1 MYIRVMYRTILAQI
15 QQELQSKSP
24 QIVLILGMRQTGK
37 TTLVKTAVTGRDHV
51 FFNFDLAGD
60 RAEFLDQDRHRL
72 NLFAK
77 RNKDKIIVIDE
88 VQKLPESTNVI
99 KHLYDQ
105 YNLKF
110 VLTGSSELKVQLG
123 FGDSLAGRLR
133 VFRLYPLSFEEISK
147 QSSKK
152 LDYDFGQELLFK
164 TLIFGSLPQIMN
176 LKPERYVS
184 YLSDFTDQ
192 LLAKDVLEYSQIRKP
207 TQIYS
212 LAKLLAQQIGQLV
225 NFNELSLMLE
235 MSRASVYNYLDILE
249 KLSII
254 VRANPIS
261 TNEREAISKKCKIYF
276 TDLGIRNA
284 LLGNFDNF
292 NLRTDRGHLLENA
305 VFIGIK
311 KRLDYGNKPYKIGFF
326 RSPQGSEI
334 DVVVKKAGKEQL
346 YEVKANQKPSRQKGK
361 VAFITLENAQEF
373 LF

>member
-1 MYIRVMYRTILAQI
+1 MYIRVMDRVILPQI
-15 QQELQSKSP
+15 QKELESKSS

-37 TTLVKTAVTGRDHV
+37 TTLAKTVVANKNHT

-72 NLFAK
+72 GFFAK

-105 YNLKF
+105 YHLKF
-110 VLTGSSELKVQLG
+110 ILTGSSELKMQQRL
-123 FGDSLAGRLR
+123 GDSLAGRLR
-133 VFRLYPLSFEEISK
+133 IFRLYPLSFTEISQ
-147 QSSKK
+147 QSRKE
-152 LDYDFGQELLFK
+152 LDYEFGQELLFRA
-164 TLIFGSLPQIMN
+164 LIFGSLPQIAN
-176 LKPERYVS
+176 LKPERYTS

-235 MSRASVYNYLDILE
+235 ISRASVYNYLDVLE

-254 VRANPIS
+254 VRASPIS
-261 TNEREAISKKCKIYF
+261 ANEREAIGKKCKIYF

-284 LLGNFDNF
+284 LLGNFDSF
-292 NLRTDRGHLLENA
+292 NLRTDRGYLLENA
-305 VFIGIK
+305 VFMGIK
-311 KRLDYGNKPYKIGFF
+311 RKFDYTDGPYQIGFF

-334 DVVVKKAGKEQL
+334 DIVVKKGNKEYL
-346 YEVKANQKPSRQKGK
+346 YEVKASQRRLKQKKGTTF
-361 VAFITLENAQEF
+361 VTLENAQEF